1 MEEIISLSLFL
12 SNFQLLIDK
21 LRILSKIKRHNRKI
35 SFGKFVLTNHP
46 KLIDI

>member
-21 LRILSKIKRHNRKI
+21 LRILSKIKRHNRKKI
-35 SFGKFVLTNHP
+35 NPHEWK
-46 KLIDI
+46 K